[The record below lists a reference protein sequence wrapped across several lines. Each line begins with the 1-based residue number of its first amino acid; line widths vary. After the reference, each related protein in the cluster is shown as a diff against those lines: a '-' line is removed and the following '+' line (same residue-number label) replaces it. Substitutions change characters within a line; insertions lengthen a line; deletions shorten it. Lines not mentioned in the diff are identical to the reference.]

1 MGLGTNKYNWVAK
14 GKTPAQIKAQA
25 KVKGVS
31 GESARLALKALRTFG
46 KK

>member
-1 MGLGTNKYNWVAK
+1 MAPGKNTYNWVAK
-14 GKTPAQIKAQA
+14 GKTPAQIQAQA
-25 KVKGVS
+25 KVKGVP